1 MATDKNALHK
11 TLAALTARLLQSRVP
26 QGHWRGRLSSS
37 ALSTA
42 TAAFALSTVDKAKY
56 ELLIRKGLNWLIDN
70 QNRDGGWGDTV
81 MSVSNISTTMLCFSA
96 LAIAEKTHRC
106 KQAVTKAESWLA
118 DFTGGLE
125 PGVLAKAVDLQYG
138 RDRSFSAPILTMC
151 ALAGRLGGVVL
162 GTPYGEQAWRL
173 VKPLPFELAAC
184 PHQLFKWLRL
194 PVVSYALPALIAIG
208 QVNFYHRKPANPI
221 VRVLRHLSR
230 HKTLDILR
238 TIQPQ
243 NGGFLEAT
251 PLTAFV
257 VMSLASSAEKDN
269 EVVLKGTQ
277 FLIDSARD
285 DGSWP
290 IDTDLAIWLTTLS
303 VNALAANP
311 NFKDTLSFQERKTIR
326 NWLLASQYRHIHP
339 YTHAAPGGWAW
350 TDLPGAVPDA
360 DDTAGA
366 LIGLRNLG
374 LLDKDVTKAAI
385 VGIKWLMGLQ
395 NHDGGIPTF
404 CKGWSALPFDR
415 SAPDITAHTIGAMG
429 TWLDELPVS
438 LQRQVNKSIKKALAY
453 LQGIQRK
460 DDSWIPLWFGNQ
472 FAPNQ
477 ENPLYG
483 TTRVLSGLSC
493 YVLNLE
499 LGMKNLE
506 LRNRFFLHSQF
517 SILNSLLP
525 MMQKGTRWLLS
536 AQNQDGGWGATKSV
550 GSTVEETA
558 LSVDAL
564 AGLPD
569 SVLSYEFLVFSCNSK
584 FNTKNSKLAVQSAI
598 SRGVSWLIEHTKAG
612 ASVNPSPIG
621 LYFARLWYYEQLY
634 PVIFATSA
642 LQKVQN
648 LSQF

>member
-26 QGHWRGRLSSS
+26 QGHWRGQLSSS

-42 TAAFALSTVDKAKY
+42 TAVFALSTVDKAKY
-56 ELLIRKGLNWLIDN
+56 ESLISKGLNWLIDN
-70 QNRDGGWGDTV
+70 QNRDGGWGDTI
-81 MSVSNISTTMLCFSA
+81 MSISNISTTMLCWSA
-96 LAIAEKTHRC
+96 LAIVEKSHRC
-106 KQAVTKAESWLA
+106 EQAPVPASPGRQSQVQAVAKAESWLA
-118 DFTGGLE
+118 DFAGGLE
-125 PGVLAKAVDLQYG
+125 PGVLAKAVFLQYG

-151 ALAGRLGGVVL
+151 ALAGRLGDA
-162 GTPYGEQAWRL
+162 EQAWRL
-173 VKPLPFELAAC
+173 VRPLPFELAIC

-208 QVNFYHRKPANPI
+208 QANYYHRKPANPLT
-221 VRVLRHLSR
+221 RVLRHLTR
-230 HKTLDILR
+230 RKTLDVLQR
-238 TIQPQ
+238 LQPQ
-243 NGGFLEAT
+243 NGGFLEAA

-257 VMSLASSAEKDN
+257 VMSLAGSAQKDN
-269 EVVLKGTQ
+269 EVVLKGTR

-290 IDTDLAIWLTTLS
+290 IDTDLATWLTTLS

-311 NFKDTLSFQERKTIR
+311 DFQNVLSIQERMTIH
-326 NWLLASQYRHIHP
+326 NWLLASQYRYIHP
-339 YTHAAPGGWAW
+339 YTHAGPGGWAW

-366 LIGLRNLG
+366 LIALRNLG
-374 LLDKDVTKAAI
+374 LSDNDVTEAVIA
-385 VGIKWLMGLQ
+385 GIKWLIGLQ

-415 SAPDITAHTIGAMG
+415 SAPDITAHAIGAMG
-429 TWLDELPVS
+429 AWLDELPND
-438 LQRQVNKSIKKALAY
+438 LQRQVEKSIKKALFW
-453 LQGIQRK
+453 LQHIQRK
-460 DDSWIPLWFGNQ
+460 DCWVPLWFGNQ

-483 TTRVLSGLSC
+483 TTRVLSGLC
-493 YVLNLE
+493 RLP
-499 LGMKNLE
+499 K
-506 LRNRFFLHSQF
+506 RFCSAY
-517 SILNSLLP
+517 LP
-525 MMQKGTRWLLS
+525 MMQKGARWLLS
-536 AQNQDGGWGATKSV
+536 AQNQDGGWGATESV
-550 GSTVEETA
+550 SSTVEETA

-564 AGLPD
+564 AGLVATRALATATSTKSPVPA
-569 SVLSYEFLVFSCNSK
+569 SPGRQPQVKALVPAE
-584 FNTKNSKLAVQSAI
+584 AVQPAI
-598 SRGVSWLIEHTKAG
+598 SRGVSWLIKNTKAG

-634 PVIFATSA
+634 PTIFATSA

-648 LSQF
+648 LNIVT

>member
-11 TLAALTARLLQSRVP
+11 TLAALTGRLLQSRLP

-37 ALSTA
+37 ALATA

-56 ELLIRKGLNWLIDN
+56 EPLIRKGLNWLIDN

-106 KQAVTKAESWLA
+106 EQAVTKAEAWLA
-118 DFTGGLE
+118 DFAGGLE

-151 ALAGRLGGVVL
+151 ALAGRLGDI
-162 GTPYGEQAWRL
+162 EQAWRL
-173 VKPLPFELAAC
+173 VKPLPFELAVC

-230 HKTLDILR
+230 HKSLDVLQ

-339 YTHAAPGGWAW
+339 YTHAGPGGWAW

-385 VGIKWLMGLQ
+385 AGIKWLMGLQ

-429 TWLDELPVS
+429 AWLDELPVS

-483 TTRVLSGLSC
+483 TSRVLSGLC
-493 YVLNLE
+493 RLPP
-499 LGMKNLE
+499 
-506 LRNRFFLHSQF
+506 FLLSAE
-517 SILNSLLP
+517 SRGICSEYLP
-525 MMQKGTRWLLS
+525 MMQKGARWLLS
-536 AQNQDGGWGATKSV
+536 AQNQDGGWGATESV

-564 AGLPD
+564 AGLPPQ
-569 SVLSYEFLVFSCNSK
+569 VLATAV
-584 FNTKNSKLAVQSAI
+584 NTKSPVPAEAVQSAI

-648 LSQF
+648 LSTLGI

>member
-11 TLAALTARLLQSRVP
+11 TLAALTGRLLQSRLP
-26 QGHWRGRLSSS
+26 QGYWRGRLSSS
-37 ALSTA
+37 ALATA

-56 ELLIRKGLNWLIDN
+56 EPLIRKGLNWLIDN

-106 KQAVTKAESWLA
+106 EQAVTKAEAWLA
-118 DFTGGLE
+118 DFAGGLE

-151 ALAGRLGGVVL
+151 ALAGRLGDV
-162 GTPYGEQAWRL
+162 EQAWRL

-230 HKTLDILR
+230 HKSLDVLQ

-339 YTHAAPGGWAW
+339 YTHAGPGGWAW

-385 VGIKWLMGLQ
+385 AGIKWLMGLQ

-404 CKGWSALPFDR
+404 CKGWSTLPFDR
-415 SAPDITAHTIGAMG
+415 SAPDITAHTVGAMG
-429 TWLDELPVS
+429 VWLDELPVS

-453 LQGIQRK
+453 LQGIQLK
-460 DDSWIPLWFGNQ
+460 DGSWIPLWFGNQ

-483 TTRVLSGLSC
+483 TTRVLSGLCRLPS
-493 YVLNLE
+493 
-499 LGMKNLE
+499 
-506 LRNRFFLHSQF
+506 FLLSQD
-517 SILNSLLP
+517 SRGICSEYLP

-536 AQNQDGGWGATKSV
+536 AQNQDGGWGATPMCIGV

-564 AGLPD
+564 AGLGPQ
-569 SVLSYEFLVFSCNSK
+569 VLATAV
-584 FNTKNSKLAVQSAI
+584 NTKSPVRAEAVQSAI

>member
-11 TLAALTARLLQSRVP
+11 TLAALTAQLLQSRLP

-37 ALSTA
+37 ALATA

-56 ELLIRKGLNWLIDN
+56 EPLIRKGLNWLIDN
-70 QNRDGGWGDTV
+70 QNQDGGWGDTV
-81 MSVSNISTTMLCFSA
+81 MSMSNISTTMLCFSA

-106 KQAVTKAESWLA
+106 EQAVTKAESWLA
-118 DFTGGLE
+118 DFAGGLE
-125 PGVLAKAVDLQYG
+125 PSVLAKVVDLQYG

-151 ALAGRLGGVVL
+151 ALAGRLGD
-162 GTPYGEQAWRL
+162 GEQAWRL
-173 VKPLPFELAAC
+173 VKPLPFELAVC

-230 HKTLDILR
+230 HKTLDVLQ

-326 NWLLASQYRHIHP
+326 NWLLGSQYRHIHP
-339 YTHAAPGGWAW
+339 YTHAGPGGWAW

-385 VGIKWLMGLQ
+385 AGIKWLMGLQ

-404 CKGWSALPFDR
+404 CKGWSALPFDH

-429 TWLDELPVS
+429 AWLDELPVS

-483 TTRVLSGLSC
+483 TSRVLSGLC
-493 YVLNLE
+493 YLP
-499 LGMKNLE
+499 K
-506 LRNRFFLHSQF
+506 RF
-517 SILNSLLP
+517 NSAYLQ
-525 MMQKGTRWLLS
+525 MMQKGTQWLLS
-536 AQNQDGGWGATKSV
+536 NQNQDGGWGGHSAELSRSRTKSV
-550 GSTVEETA
+550 SSTIEETA
-558 LSVDAL
+558 LAVDAL
-564 AGLPD
+564 AGLETAYIHGQD
-569 SVLSYEFLVFSCNSK
+569 ARA
-584 FNTKNSKLAVQSAI
+584 TAVRSAI
-598 SRGVSWLIEHTKAG
+598 SRGVSWLIKHTKAG